1 MRKDIFTEIYQLETG
16 KDYYEELRNALG
28 LKPDYVAMYHAF
40 SRTFIKCVEQSTAM
54 MDIHLSGTF
63 AKTDYLLKEHHANQQ
78 QRNKVNETRVR
89 LRQRAQHS
97 SNDLQKHHLTDL
109 RNLCLFIQLI
119 FDEPIPDDLTALFPT
134 ERPVTQRRQLLGD
147 CLRMIVERWDTDYL
161 YGHADVP
168 IESEITV
175 CYTGENKAYP
185 HDWSY
190 IKDLMKEGTQV
201 NLVRPRREN
210 DIIYPELIIVEPDYL
225 VDISTVAKCFEN
237 YAESHTVHL
246 LAKIQPFANN
256 PAILL
261 GNLASQLLDEEVHG
275 LGGQKYADSVKEFF
289 RHHAL
294 DLLTAGTDDNFH
306 TEAQQQK
313 QHIAKAV
320 RQSLHDEVK
329 SFDTHKVILEPSF
342 FSEMLGL
349 QGRMDLLQTDFHV
362 LMEQKAGKGKYPYN
376 NFVFPN
382 QKEQHYV
389 QMLLY
394 MLLMRYNFRS
404 QYEANNQELH
414 AFLLYSKYERS
425 LLGLGFSPE
434 LVFRAIR
441 VRNLIAWAEQ
451 HYAEPGGMDILA
463 KITPDSVN
471 EKKACNNLW
480 NNFQR
485 KQIAELLCPIHKAS
499 PLERTFYLRMMN
511 FIAREHL
518 LSKTGNPTRENSG
531 FSSIWQ
537 ASLGDKLQTGNIYH
551 RLSLN
556 TPIMED
562 GKIQHIELSFSEDA
576 NNDMSN
582 FRPGDIVILYPYR
595 PGTEPDARRTMVF
608 RCTIEEIRADT
619 LLLYLRA
626 AQSDVRIF
634 TQHQTDEWAI
644 EHDFFE
650 SSYNSLYRGM
660 HAFLS
665 APKERR
671 DLLLLQREPHITPQR
686 TLRGDYGSFN
696 DLALHVRQADDLFLI
711 IGPPGTGKTSFGMLY
726 TLREELLELG
736 TSVLLLSFTNRAVE
750 EICSK
755 LVKDDIPFVRVGSKP
770 SCSPEYRPYL
780 LENRVMEC
788 KNAKEVRQLITD
800 TRVFVGTTAALA
812 NATSLLQLKQFSLA
826 IVDEASQILE
836 PHIIGLLSANDGHE
850 PTIKKIVLIG
860 DHKQLPA
867 VVQQTPQE
875 SIVSD
880 ETLRAIH
887 LTDCRLSLFERL
899 LQRFGKDERVTYLL
913 THHGRMHEEIARFPN
928 EAFYNNKLEVVP
940 LPHQR
945 AALPTPK
952 VSLDAIDQMLRTQRI
967 CFVATETPQHD
978 VSDKVNSIEAELIA
992 DIVAHIY
999 AIESSSFNI
1008 DETVGVIVPYRNQ
1021 IAAVRNAIDRH
1032 DIPHLRDIT
1041 IDTVERFQGSQRKYI
1056 IYGFTVKHHY
1066 QLQFLTDGVFLDS
1079 DGQIIDRKLNV
1090 AMTRAMEH
1098 LILIGNPS
1106 LLSRNI
1112 IFQRMIEHIRSREGF
1127 FYKRSLKGELEREL

>member
-1 MRKDIFTEIYQLETG
+1 MKEDFFSEIYQPETG
-16 KDYYEELRNALG
+16 KDYYDELRKAVE
-28 LKPDYVAMYHAF
+28 LKPDYVAMYHTF
-40 SRTFIKCVEQSTAM
+40 SRAFIKCVEQATAT

-63 AKTDYLLKEHHANQQ
+63 AKTDYLLKVHHANQQ

-89 LRQRAQHS
+89 LRRRAQFS
-97 SNDLQKHHLTDL
+97 ADDLQKYYLTDL
-109 RNLCLFIQLI
+109 RNLCLFIHII
-119 FDEPIPDDLTALFPT
+119 FDEPIPSDLAERFPA
-134 ERPVTQRRQLLGD
+134 ERPTTPRRQLLGD
-147 CLRMIVERWDTDYL
+147 SLRMIVERWDEKHL
-161 YGHADVP
+161 YGRADVP
-168 IESEITV
+168 SDSEVTV
-175 CYTGENKAYP
+175 CYTEGNTIYSF
-185 HDWSY
+185 DWCY
-190 IKDLMKEGTQV
+190 IKDLIKVGTQI
-201 NLVRPRREN
+201 NLVRPKREN
-210 DIIYPELIIVEPDYL
+210 DIIYPELVIIEPDYL

-237 YAESHTVHL
+237 YAESHIVHL
-246 LAKIQPFANN
+246 LQKIQPFANSQ
-256 PAILL
+256 PILL
-261 GNLASQLLDEEVHG
+261 GNFASQLLDEEIHG
-275 LGGQKYADSVKEFF
+275 LGGQKYADSVREFF

-294 DLLTAGTDDNFH
+294 DLLTAGTDDQFH
-306 TEAQQQK
+306 ADAQRQK
-313 QHIAKAV
+313 QHIAKV
-320 RQSLHDEVK
+320 VQQSLPSEVK
-329 SFDTHKVILEPSF
+329 SFDTHKVILEPTF

-349 QGRMDLLQTDFHV
+349 QGRMDLVQTDFRV

-376 NFVFPN
+376 NFITPN

-394 MLLMRYNFRS
+394 MLLVRYNYRS
-404 QYEANNQELH
+404 EYDANNQELH

-441 VRNLIAWAEQ
+441 VRNLIACAEQ
-451 HYAEPGGMDILA
+451 RYAEPGGLDILA
-463 KITPDSVN
+463 QITPDSVN
-471 EKKACNNLW
+471 EKKVSNGLW
-480 NNFQR
+480 NNYQR
-485 KQIAELLCPIHKAS
+485 GPIADLLRPIHTATN
-499 PLERTFYLRMMN
+499 LERAYYLRMMT

-537 ASLGDKLQTGNIYH
+537 ASLDDKLQTGNIYH

-556 TPIMED
+556 TPTIEE

-582 FRPGDIVILYPYR
+582 FRPGDIVILYPYH

-608 RCTIEEIRADT
+608 RCTIEEIRTDT

-626 AQSDVRIF
+626 AQSDAKIF
-634 TQHQTDEWAI
+634 TQHQSDEWAI

-650 SSYNSLYRGM
+650 SSYNSQYRGM

-671 DLLLLQREPHITPQR
+671 DLILLQREPHVTPQR
-686 TLRGDYGSFN
+686 TIRGDYGSFN
-696 DLALHVRQADDLFLI
+696 DLALRVRQADDLFLI

-726 TLREELLELG
+726 TLREELMEPG

-755 LVKDDIPFVRVGSKP
+755 LVKDRIPFLRVGSKP

-788 KNAKEVRQLITD
+788 KNAGEVRQLITA
-800 TRVFVGTTAALA
+800 TRVFVGTTAAVS

-836 PHIIGLLSANDGHE
+836 PHIIGLLSANDGKE

-875 SIVSD
+875 SSVID
-880 ETLRAIH
+880 ESLHAIH
-887 LTDCRLSLFERL
+887 LTNCRLSLFERL
-899 LQRFGKDERVTYLL
+899 LHRYEKDEQVTYLL
-913 THHGRMHEEIARFPN
+913 THHGRMHEEIAQFPN
-928 EAFYNNKLEVVP
+928 EVFYDNKLKVVP
-940 LPHQR
+940 LPHQQ
-945 AALPTPK
+945 AVLPSPQK
-952 VSLDAIDQMLRTQRI
+952 PLAPINEMLLTRRI
-967 CFVATETPQHD
+967 CFIATETPQND
-978 VSDKVNSIEAELIA
+978 VSDKVNTIEAELIA
-992 DIVAHIY
+992 DIVAHIHT
-999 AIESSSFNI
+999 IENTSFNVT
-1008 DETVGVIVPYRNQ
+1008 DTVGVIVPYRNQ
-1021 IAAVRNAIDRH
+1021 IAAVRNAIDIH
-1032 DIPHLRDIT
+1032 GIPHLRDIT

-1066 QLQFLTDGVFLDS
+1066 QLQFLTDSVFIDTDS
-1079 DGQIIDRKLNV
+1079 QIIDRKLNV

-1098 LILIGNPS
+1098 LILVGNPS
-1106 LLSRNI
+1106 LLERNI
-1112 IFQRMIEHIRSREGF
+1112 IFHRMIDHIRNHQGYFDSE
-1127 FYKRSLKGELEREL
+1127 ELEQFITK

>member
-1 MRKDIFTEIYQLETG
+1 MKEDIFREIYQPETG
-16 KDYYEELRNALG
+16 KDYYEELLRAVELA
-28 LKPDYVAMYHAF
+28 PDYTAMYHAF
-40 SRTFIKCVEQSTAM
+40 SRTFIKCVEQSTAA

-63 AKTDYLLKEHHANQQ
+63 AKTDYLLKEHHANLQ

-89 LRQRAQHS
+89 LRRLAQLTTD
-97 SNDLQKHHLTDL
+97 DLQEHHLTDL
-109 RNLCLFIQLI
+109 RNLCLFIHLL
-119 FDEPIPDDLTALFPT
+119 FNETIPDTLTARFPA
-134 ERPVTQRRQLLGD
+134 ERPITPRRQLLGD
-147 CLRMIVERWDTDYL
+147 CLRVIVERWDKDYL
-161 YGHADVP
+161 YGRADVP
-168 IESEITV
+168 TESDVTI

-185 HDWSY
+185 YDWGY
-190 IKDLMKEGTQV
+190 IRDLMKEGTQV
-201 NLVRPRREN
+201 NLVRPRRDG

-225 VDISTVAKCFEN
+225 VDISSVAKCFEN
-237 YAESHTVHL
+237 YAESHIVHL
-246 LAKIQPFANN
+246 LQKIQPFTNSQ
-256 PAILL
+256 AILL
-261 GNLASQLLDEEVHG
+261 GNFASQLLDEEVHG
-275 LGGQKYADSVKEFF
+275 LGEQQYVDSVREFF

-294 DLLTAGTDDNFH
+294 DLLTADTDDTFH
-306 TEAQQQK
+306 ADAQQQK
-313 QHIAKAV
+313 RHIARAV
-320 RQSLHDEVK
+320 RQSLPNEVK

-349 QGRMDLLQTDFHV
+349 QGRMDLLQTDFRV
-362 LMEQKAGKGKYPYN
+362 LMEQKAGKGGFPYN
-376 NFVFPN
+376 NFITPI

-394 MLLMRYNFRS
+394 MLLVRYNYRK
-404 QYEANNQELH
+404 QYKANNHELH

-441 VRNLIAWAEQ
+441 VRNLIACAEQ
-451 HYAEPGGMDILA
+451 RYAEPGGLDILA

-471 EKKACNNLW
+471 EKKVFNSLW
-480 NNFQR
+480 NKYQR
-485 KQIAELLCPIHKAS
+485 PQIANLLRPIHIAS
-499 PLERTFYLRMMN
+499 PLEQAYYLRMMT

-537 ASLGDKLQTGNIYH
+537 ASLSDKLQTGNIYH
-551 RLSLN
+551 RLRLI
-556 TPIMED
+556 TPVMED
-562 GKIQHIELSFSEDA
+562 GKVQHIKLSFSEDA

-595 PGTEPDARRTMVF
+595 PGTEPDARQTMVF
-608 RCTIEEIRADT
+608 RCTIEEICSDT
-619 LLLYLRA
+619 LRLCLRA
-626 AQSDVRIF
+626 AQSDIRLF
-634 TQHQTDEWAI
+634 TMHQADEWAI

-650 SSYNSLYRGM
+650 SSYNSQYRGM

-665 APKERR
+665 APQERR
-671 DLLLLQREPHITPQR
+671 DLLLFQREPHVTPQR
-686 TLRGDYGSFN
+686 TLRGDYGGFN
-696 DLALHVRQADDLFLI
+696 ELALRVRQADDLFLI

-726 TLREELLELG
+726 TLREELLEPG
-736 TSVLLLSFTNRAVE
+736 TSVLLLSYTNRAVE

-755 LVKDDIPFVRVGSKP
+755 LVKDDIPFVRVGGKP
-770 SCSPEYRPYL
+770 SCSPEYHPYL

-788 KNAKEVRQLITD
+788 KNTNEVRQLISS
-800 TRVFVGTTAALA
+800 TRVFVGTTAAVA
-812 NATSLLQLKQFSLA
+812 NASSLLQLKHFSLA

-836 PHIIGLLSANDGHE
+836 PQIIGLLSAHDEQE
-850 PTIKKIVLIG
+850 PVIKKIVLIG

-875 SIVSD
+875 SWVSD
-880 ETLRAIH
+880 EKLRAIH

-899 LQRFGKDERVTYLL
+899 LRKYGKDERVTYLL
-913 THHGRMHEEIARFPN
+913 THHGRMHEDIARFPN
-928 EAFYNNKLEVVP
+928 ETFYHNKLEVVP

-945 AALPTPK
+945 AVLPTPK
-952 VSLDAIDQMLRTQRI
+952 QSLSAIDQMLRTQRI
-967 CFVATETPQHD
+967 CFLPTETPQQD
-978 VSDKVNSIEAELIA
+978 VSDKVNTIEAELIA
-992 DIVAHIY
+992 NIVAHIH
-999 AIESSSFNI
+999 AIEGDAFNI
-1008 DETVGVIVPYRNQ
+1008 AETVGVIVPYRNQ

-1056 IYGFTVKHHY
+1056 IYGFTVKYPY
-1066 QLQFLTDGVFLDS
+1066 QLQFLTDGVFRDT

-1098 LILIGNPS
+1098 LILIGNPD

-1112 IFQRMIEHIRSREGF
+1112 IFRRMIEHIRTHHG
-1127 FYKRSLKGELEREL
+1127 